1 MATLLIR
8 IRHLAM
14 LWYILAVK
22 LCKVNQISPPFLR
35 MGIFDIVSNFECN
48 KFNRFDAYF
57 RYPLHSYFILISIY
71 FHLLHVMIVYES
83 NQVIIALD
91 ILLLNDHATFP
102 QSISGI
108 FTKTLPNY
116 KQTLLLAN
124 QAFQTSLCR
133 IETLIISVL
142 FPAWYVFDV
151 SNERS
156 KQTNDVIYPFL

>member
-14 LWYILAVK
+14 LWYILALK

-35 MGIFDIVSNFECN
+35 MGIFDIFSNFECN
-48 KFNRFDAYF
+48 KSNRFDAYF
-57 RYPLHSYFILISIY
+57 RYFHFILISIH

-83 NQVIIALD
+83 NYVIIAFD

-116 KQTLLLAN
+116 KQKLLLAN

-133 IETLIISVL
+133 IKTLIISVL